1 MKICDLILLDLSLI
15 IVPLMIYLLYAAY
28 KKYLNKKED
37 NLIFI
42 ITIFSQIYLISNYG
56 ISLYKGMPLFI
67 VNMPLLISYYKKSN
81 ELIFVS
87 TIYSIIYYYIFY
99 NNYLIFIIFE
109 YILCNLIYYKNIKN
123 MKTSMFL
130 LIFSGIITIFNITF
144 HHNITFEL
152 LSEGSLLYITSFFI
166 IYMLEKGEDML
177 KLHLTIKEIKHDETI
192 NKSLFQITHEIKN
205 PIAVCKGYLDMY
217 DKNKDFKKYIPILK
231 EEIDRTL
238 ILLEDFL
245 AMNKLKISK
254 DIIDINLL
262 LEEVTKN
269 MDMLFTKNN
278 IETFFNIPQDELYIN
293 ADYNRLMQV
302 FVNILKNSVEALENK
317 RNAKIKLWT
326 KIDNK
331 NIHIYIKDNGVGI
344 KNDELKKI
352 KEPFYTT
359 KQKGTGLGVSLSNE
373 IINAHFG
380 KLEYESKENKYT
392 LVTVILP
399 LEKAI

>member
-217 DKNKDFKKYIPILK
+217 DKNKDFKIPILK